1 MTREAKADS
10 TQSSGRSLPGADP
23 SGAAV
28 IALPVP
34 DGDEAL
40 VAALLAGHPAARA
53 SLFERHG
60 AHVRRVLIRVL
71 GLDQDVPDL
80 LQEVFLTALA
90 KIGKLEDPRA
100 LRGWLTTIAVHNARG
115 LIRTRSRRRLL
126 RFVDPEE
133 LDRHIGPASGIEQHE
148 ALRALY
154 RVLDGMPADERIV
167 FALRFVDGMDL
178 YEVAAACRVSRATV
192 SRRLQRAEERF
203 RNAARQ
209 HEALAEWVEG
219 GTRWNL

>member
-1 MTREAKADS
+1 MTREAKAEGAEAS
-10 TQSSGRSLPGADP
+10 NRSLPRAEP
-23 SGAAV
+23 SRGAV
-28 IALPVP
+28 IALPVH

-40 VAALLAGHPAARA
+40 VAALVAGHPAARA
-53 SLFERHG
+53 SLFERHA

-80 LQEVFLTALA
+80 LQDVFLTALGT
-90 KIGKLEDPRA
+90 IDKLEDPRA
-100 LRGWLTTIAVHNARG
+100 LRGWLTSIAVHHARG
-115 LIRTRSRRRLL
+115 LIRKRSRRRIL

-133 LDRHIGPASGIEQHE
+133 LNRHLAPAAGVEQHE
-148 ALRALY
+148 AMRALY
-154 RVLDGMPADERIV
+154 RVLDGIPTDERIV

-203 RNAARQ
+203 RNAANQ
-209 HEALAEWVEG
+209 HEALAEWIEG
-219 GTRWNL
+219 GARWSR